1 LLDVFYVD
9 DDVDCPSSGA
19 EPGVLVEDGATAT
32 AAVAPGTMLAAR
44 LRGTSWPVSATL
56 APRSTLLCRDALR
69 LVWPGRRSCREPW
82 RHLPPRGSTGESG
95 PAYDE
100 ESDGGGTDGY
110 ESGCG
115 AMVVVVDER
124 GAEDGGVVA
133 AVAKLAG
140 CVERDGER
148 YGESEADEGECESGV
163 VDSDPTFVGRW
174 ICEGGR
180 GIATLGEART
190 ACAPPIGSTMDVEG
204 EDVLEKDRRCVG
216 WKYESCADKP
226 MRLSTGSPNCKW
238 AHPPPTI
245 KKICQRHE
253 EETKQKSMTTYPPS
267 MLDQLF
273 PVNFIEPR

>member
-1 LLDVFYVD
+1 VRWLRSPDVFYVD
-9 DDVDCPSSGA
+9 GDDDCPSSGA
-19 EPGVLVEDGATAT
+19 GPGVLAEGGATP
-32 AAVAPGTMLAAR
+32 AVAPGTMLPAR

-56 APRSTLLCRDALR
+56 PPRSMLLCRDALR
-69 LVWPGRRSCREPW
+69 LVWPGRRSCRDPW
-82 RHLPPRGSTGESG
+82 RHLPPRGSTTGESG

-115 AMVVVVDER
+115 AMVVVADDR

-163 VDSDPTFVGRW
+163 VDSDTTFVGRW

-190 ACAPPIGSTMDVEG
+190 ACAPPPIGSTTDVEG
-204 EDVLEKDRRCVG
+204 EDVLENDRRCVG
-216 WKYESCADKP
+216 
-226 MRLSTGSPNCKW
+226 
-238 AHPPPTI
+238 
-245 KKICQRHE
+245 
-253 EETKQKSMTTYPPS
+253 
-267 MLDQLF
+267 
-273 PVNFIEPR
+273 